1 MSVARRAT
9 VLGGDL
15 VAPGVRRV
23 RLAVEDGA
31 ALGHRAGQYIL
42 LHCPDGSGGVVKR
55 AFSIASPPRGD
66 ASFEL
71 CVRHVPRGPASEF
84 VHTIAP
90 GTEVAFTGP
99 WGKFVVEDDARD
111 LVFVATGSAISCTA
125 AIVEDELPRPRSR
138 RVHLLWGLRHEADVH
153 GIERLG
159 ALGRAHPRFSYQ
171 VTLSQPGPGWGGPRG
186 RVTEL
191 LREASP
197 PLGTL
202 YYLAGN
208 GAMIAEAEAWLLDAT
223 VSPTA
228 IRKEIFFTPGQVRVP
243 LRERQA
249 RAANRARPGRVVV
262 GLALHA
268 GTPTGEILEAI
279 TGALAVAGVTP
290 DAVRNLA
297 AAAKASDEPG
307 LTGAA
312 MALDLPVEFYLP
324 AELAPNGAPPSACE
338 ALACVSAGGG
348 ALLLPKHRAPA
359 VTVAIAAVAEVAGR
373 EAS

>member
-1 MSVARRAT
+1 MSVTRRAT
-9 VLGGDL
+9 VLEGNL

-23 RLAVEDGA
+23 RLAVQDGA
-31 ALGHRAGQYIL
+31 ALGHRAGQYVL
-42 LHCPDGSGGVVKR
+42 LHCLDGSGGVVKR

-71 CVRHVPRGPASEF
+71 CVRHVPGGPASEF
-84 VHTIAP
+84 VHTMAP

-99 WGKFVVEDDARD
+99 WGKFGVEDDARD
-111 LVFVATGSAISCTA
+111 LVLVATGSAISCTA
-125 AIVEDELPRPRSR
+125 AIVEDELSRPRSR
-138 RVHLLWGLRHEADVH
+138 RVHLLWGLRHETDLH
-153 GIERLG
+153 GMERLD
-159 ALGRAHPRFSYQ
+159 ALGRAHPRFTYE
-171 VTLSQPGPGWGGPRG
+171 VTLSRPGPDWRGTRG
-186 RVTEL
+186 RVTDHL
-191 LREASP
+191 SAASRP
-197 PLGTL
+197 DAL

-223 VSPTA
+223 VPPAA

-268 GTPTGEILEAI
+268 GTPTGEVLEAI

-359 VTVAIAAVAEVAGR
+359 VTVAIAAVAGQ